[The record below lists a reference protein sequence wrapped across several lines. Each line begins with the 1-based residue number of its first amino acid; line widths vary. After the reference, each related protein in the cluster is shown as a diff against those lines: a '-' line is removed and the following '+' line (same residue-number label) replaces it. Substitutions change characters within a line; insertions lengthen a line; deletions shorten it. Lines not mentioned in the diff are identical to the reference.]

1 MSRLSAADFDAELQE
16 YGIPTSL
23 GGLKVTAWTIPELQQ
38 VIKAVGGKAKSGTT
52 KMGLCLELQGLKF
65 NGWDQSD
72 FRQKDWKIRRQ
83 IARAKGATRISL
95 PASRSARQPA
105 CKTRYHLGISHKQN
119 IINVRD
125 RADPRRA
132 AERRAE
138 EAATEASMS
147 STTKEC
153 PECKAPIEKNRGCNH
168 MTSQNKRVCRHEF
181 CWVCMHNWAPIRNQG
196 PHMHDPG
203 CTEYVAY
210 GRAGDR
216 GRRCFRGRCCS
227 GPR

>member
-1 MSRLSAADFDAELQE
+1 
-16 YGIPTSL
+16 
-23 GGLKVTAWTIPELQQ
+23 
-38 VIKAVGGKAKSGTT
+38 
-52 KMGLCLELQGLKF
+52 MGLCLELQGLKF

-83 IARAKGATRISL
+83 IARAKGATRMSL

-153 PECKAPIEKNRGCNH
+153 PVCKAPIEKNRCCNH

-181 CWVCMHNWAPIRNQG
+181 CWVCMYKWALIRNQG

-227 GPR
+227 GSR